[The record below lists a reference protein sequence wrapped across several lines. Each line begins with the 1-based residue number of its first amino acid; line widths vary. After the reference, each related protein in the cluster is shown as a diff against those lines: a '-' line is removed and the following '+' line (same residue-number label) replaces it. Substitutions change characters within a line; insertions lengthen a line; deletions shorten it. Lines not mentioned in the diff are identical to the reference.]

1 MMVHCPWKQG
11 THMLM
16 SSDRI
21 LVSHV
26 GSLPRS
32 ATLSNLL
39 ISQEAGETIDAA
51 ALAREVEIA
60 TAHVIGKQV
69 EAGVDV
75 GNDGEQ
81 SRVGFQTYVP
91 RCLCGFGGESRRPQS
106 RDQIEFPSYVRQT
119 ALRFPHSARVAN
131 APAALSDIRYVNV
144 APIIEDASRL
154 KQMGTRF
161 SECFMT
167 APSPGI
173 VATTT
178 HRIWRWSDIGFLR
191 IWKKPISSSSSN
203 CISLL
208 SI

>member
-69 EAGVDV
+69 ETGVDV
-75 GNDGEQ
+75 G
-81 SRVGFQTYVP
+81 
-91 RCLCGFGGESRRPQS
+91 
-106 RDQIEFPSYVRQT
+106 
-119 ALRFPHSARVAN
+119 
-131 APAALSDIRYVNV
+131 
-144 APIIEDASRL
+144 
-154 KQMGTRF
+154 K
-161 SECFMT
+161 
-167 APSPGI
+167 
-173 VATTT
+173 
-178 HRIWRWSDIGFLR
+178 
-191 IWKKPISSSSSN
+191 
-203 CISLL
+203 
-208 SI
+208 